1 MTIMDAAGIK
11 KPEIMVITLGMN
23 GISFM
28 DETSFKTVYS
38 ELIQKILEQSP
49 NTKIILQSIFPAAQ
63 SGNENYAS
71 ITQDMIN
78 TGNVWVSEVAKE
90 CGVYYLDTEE
100 VLKDENGYLRAEYSV
115 GDGIHISR
123 DGYLAI
129 LQYIRT
135 HPIPGLA

>member
-1 MTIMDAAGIK
+1 MTIMDAAGMK

-28 DETSFKTVYS
+28 VEANFKTVYS

-49 NTKIILQSIFPAAQ
+49 NTKIILQSIFPRAQ

-90 CGVYYLDTEE
+90 CGVYYLS
-100 VLKDENGYLRAEYSV
+100 L
-115 GDGIHISR
+115 IHISEPTR
-123 DGYLAI
+123 PY
-129 LQYIRT
+129 
-135 HPIPGLA
+135 